1 MAYQF
6 KLEALRRYR
15 EFEEERLQKE
25 LAEAQ
30 RVAEQTR
37 TVLNGHIAMRQKIE
51 DDFRKTRQGGEE
63 TAGRAGMYRS
73 YLQRLA
79 GEIVLHH
86 GKVLSAEK
94 VCTDARDALL
104 EAMKKRKALDR
115 LKEKGEQAFLAE
127 LNSEEQKFIS
137 EMAINRYT
145 LKQE

>member
-6 KLEALRRYR
+6 KLEALRRFR

-25 LAEAQ
+25 LADAQ
-30 RVAEQTR
+30 RVEEQVR
-37 TVLNGHIAMRQKIE
+37 TVLNEHIAMRQKIE
-51 DDFRKTRQGGEE
+51 GDFRKTRQSGEE
-63 TAGRAGMYRS
+63 TAGRASMYRS

-86 GKVLSAEK
+86 SKVQNAEK
-94 VCTDARDALL
+94 VCADARDALL
-104 EAMKKRKALDR
+104 AAMKRRKALDR

>member
-25 LAEAQ
+25 LADAQ
-30 RVAEQTR
+30 RVAEQAR
-37 TVLNGHIAMRQKIE
+37 RVLNEHVAVRLKIE
-51 DDFRKTRQGGEE
+51 EDFRKTRQSGEE

-86 GKVLSAEK
+86 GQVLSAEK
-94 VCTDARDALL
+94 VCADARDALL
-104 EAMKKRKALDR
+104 EAMKRRKALDR